1 MGLDKDHKEMKE
13 GALPATRPVVSG
25 RAGMS
30 LSMSNIL
37 SDIIEALADARK
49 DPPEVISTEDF
60 KSRPPPQKI
69 SSIKAWIQPAA
80 RVSRGVRVS
89 EEGAALLHPV
99 HGGPLQLHCAAAL
112 LTHQYPESMGV
123 GNKTKYFRLRL
134 SYEIS

>member
-1 MGLDKDHKEMKE
+1 MSTFIWFSFQRCPRGQNTENIETISDSEHICKFAVADVEIYLEMGLDKDHKEMKE

-25 RAGMS
+25 CAGMS

-69 SSIKAWIQPAA
+69 SSIKAWIQPI
-80 RVSRGVRVS
+80 
-89 EEGAALLHPV
+89 
-99 HGGPLQLHCAAAL
+99 
-112 LTHQYPESMGV
+112 T
-123 GNKTKYFRLRL
+123 
-134 SYEIS
+134 

>member
-25 RAGMS
+25 CAGMS

-60 KSRPPPQKI
+60 KSRPPKKKI
-69 SSIKAWIQPAA
+69 SSIKAWIQPAELA
-80 RVSRGVRVS
+80 P
-89 EEGAALLHPV
+89 LHL
-99 HGGPLQLHCAAAL
+99 GGHLQA
-112 LTHQYPESMGV
+112 TS
-123 GNKTKYFRLRL
+123 L
-134 SYEIS
+134 SS

>member
-25 RAGMS
+25 CAGMS

-69 SSIKAWIQPAA
+69 SSIKAWIQPI
-80 RVSRGVRVS
+80 
-89 EEGAALLHPV
+89 
-99 HGGPLQLHCAAAL
+99 
-112 LTHQYPESMGV
+112 T
-123 GNKTKYFRLRL
+123 
-134 SYEIS
+134 

>member
-25 RAGMS
+25 CAGMS

-60 KSRPPPQKI
+60 KSRPPKKKSAQSKPGYNPSPEDHCQVI
-69 SSIKAWIQPAA
+69 NE
-80 RVSRGVRVS
+80 RG
-89 EEGAALLHPV
+89 
-99 HGGPLQLHCAAAL
+99 
-112 LTHQYPESMGV
+112 T
-123 GNKTKYFRLRL
+123 
-134 SYEIS
+134 